1 MEDVFDVLAEDHE
14 EIRQA
19 LAELEKGPT
28 AATGAAEDQL
38 MLRKIMTEEL
48 IIETSKHEEIE
59 LTWLWP
65 AVREHV
71 AGGDRL
77 ADRGICAELEIAA
90 VAAELDKLDVSQPEF
105 EDLLSLFTQA
115 GREHFDF
122 EERQVWP
129 RLRTA
134 LAPSLA
140 ARPPPNW
147 APRSCGPG
155 SPRPPGPARSAGPE
169 APGRV
174 RALTTVR
181 SAERMLCWI
190 ARICSAPSAIYQ
202 VGGAH

>member
-28 AATGAAEDQL
+28 AATGATEDQL

-48 IIETSKHEEIE
+48 IIEVSKHEEIE

-71 AGGDRL
+71 SAGEQL

-90 VAAELDKLDVSQPEF
+90 LLTQLDKLDASQPEF
-105 EDLLSLFTQA
+105 EDLLSLFTQV

-122 EERQVWP
+122 EERQAWP
-129 RLRTA
+129 RLRLA
-134 LAPSLA
+134 LAPLAPRAAAELGGKILLARQSLA
-140 ARPPPNW
+140 ARPGPH
-147 APRSCGPG
+147 AP
-155 SPRPPGPARSAGPE
+155 
-169 APGRV
+169 
-174 RALTTVR
+174 
-181 SAERMLCWI
+181 
-190 ARICSAPSAIYQ
+190 APSQSPPWSGESARH
-202 VGGAH
+202 GSFG